1 VGHQTKVG
9 DENKLFS
16 NFMSRYLEDS
26 IRDKTQVTTND
37 LKDVAYALSI
47 GMHQGR

>member
-1 VGHQTKVG
+1 MGRLTKVD

-16 NFMSRYLEDS
+16 NFMSQYLEDGTGYDPS
-26 IRDKTQVTTND
+26 YYTND